1 MKSIFFLI
9 IAIALYYWICNSW
22 YCSGN
27 FNKGYGRFLVKT
39 WLYPIMLPFLG
50 CYIIAL
56 FFGVHFSLVYSISNA
71 LRFPFTNS
79 IPSFFTIVTLFSLVI
94 NMLFYFVIK
103 GLKFDKEQ
111 MKADEKAADDE
122 FEKEL
127 LRREPDITK
136 RFQIREQRAREKE
149 ERAKAIERANRE
161 AKEAKALENDD
172 MRAIKKILASI
183 PQKIDA
189 LNLFTKELQEKINRL
204 QDIANNAVE
213 NAYGDY
219 SNGNNYYYNYD
230 WLRNNF
236 SSRIDPII
244 VAQCDRIIKNVLDN
258 IAQKEQSIRNNAED
272 VQKYNILTQN
282 LNKEYAREFRIEK
295 MKKIS
300 AQLSQEISTTE
311 QEIADSAYN
320 VFSLEKAIAEVNQLT
335 IQMEERRNLEI
346 QFGQIDI

>member
-1 MKSIFFLI
+1 
-9 IAIALYYWICNSW
+9 
-22 YCSGN
+22 
-27 FNKGYGRFLVKT
+27 
-39 WLYPIMLPFLG
+39 
-50 CYIIAL
+50 
-56 FFGVHFSLVYSISNA
+56 
-71 LRFPFTNS
+71 
-79 IPSFFTIVTLFSLVI
+79 
-94 NMLFYFVIK
+94 
-103 GLKFDKEQ
+103 